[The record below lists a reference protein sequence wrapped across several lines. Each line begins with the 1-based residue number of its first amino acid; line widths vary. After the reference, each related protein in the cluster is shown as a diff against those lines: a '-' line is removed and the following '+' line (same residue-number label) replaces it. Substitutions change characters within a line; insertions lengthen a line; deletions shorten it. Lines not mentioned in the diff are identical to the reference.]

1 MNVKAGDL
9 AYIVGTVVPENNGH
23 IVEVLFRDPEGTI
36 WDSEPRWVVKS
47 AGRKLFGISQQTG
60 EHVEVVVGSLADRFL
75 RPISGVPV
83 HDEQHDE
90 VTA

>member
-9 AYIVGTVVPENNGH
+9 AYIVGTAVPENNGH

-47 AGRKLFGISQQTG
+47 AGPKLLGASEKTG
-60 EHVEVVVGSLADRFL
+60 EQVEAVVGSLPDACL

-83 HDEQHDE
+83 HDEQHNE